1 MIFLGAVIAFLLTA
15 RNHRA
20 RKLFLLAAS
29 YYFYAYWDW
38 RFLGLILASTLID
51 YSVGLC
57 LKRTTVPAK
66 RKLLLIVS
74 LVCNL
79 GLLGFFKYF
88 NFFVGSLQALI
99 APLGWHVGS
108 LNILLPVGI
117 SFYTFQ
123 SLSYTIDMYR
133 GRIKC
138 CDDFADFA
146 LFVSFFP
153 QLVAGPIVRASVF
166 LKQLETPR
174 QLTWLRAGEGFRQFT
189 IGLFKKAFIADR
201 IGVFVDGVFGN
212 AGVFDGPTTWLAVM
226 CYAIQIYCDFS
237 GYSDMAIGAA
247 RAIGY
252 DIPVNFKYPYIAR
265 SVTDFWRRWH
275 ISLSTWLRD
284 YLYIPLGGNRKGPRR
299 VCINIMIVMVLGGLW
314 HGAAWTFVFWGAM
327 HGVALVVTRWASARI
342 DARGLHRA
350 ARIFLAAGGW
360 LMTMLVVLVAWVFFR
375 SAAGGFPQALA
386 ILDKMFVNLQGVSW
400 YHPFAI
406 FALVLMSMSHALQAT
421 RFRHWRDLPVTK
433 WHTPAVLFLMLWLV
447 IVFPPSGFTP
457 FIYFQF

>member
-1 MIFLGAVIAFLLTA
+1 MIFLGAVIAFLVLVG
-15 RNHRA
+15 NHRA
-20 RKLFLLAAS
+20 RKLFLLVAS

-38 RFLGLILASTLID
+38 RFLSLIFASTLID
-51 YSVGLC
+51 YCVGQC
-57 LKRTTVPAK
+57 LKRTTAQAR
-66 RKLLLIVS
+66 RKFLLLVS

-88 NFFVGSLQALI
+88 NFFVESMQAML

-123 SLSYTIDMYR
+123 SLSYTIDVYR
-133 GRIKC
+133 GKIKC
-138 CDDFADFA
+138 CDDFLDFA

-174 QLTWLRAGEGFRQFT
+174 YLTWRRTAEGFRQFT

-201 IGVFVDGVFGN
+201 IAVFVDGVFGN

-247 RAIGY
+247 RMLGY

-299 VCINIMIVMVLGGLW
+299 TCINIMITMVLGGLW

-327 HGVALVVTRWASARI
+327 HGVALVVTRWVSARLGTPS
-342 DARGLHRA
+342 ANGVTRG
-350 ARIFLAAGGW
+350 FMAAGGW
-360 LMTMLVVLVAWVFFR
+360 LVTMLVVLVALVFFR
-375 SAAGGFPQALA
+375 SAEGGFPQAFR
-386 ILDKMFVNLQGVSW
+386 ILERMFVNLRGVSW
-400 YHPFAI
+400 HHPFAI
-406 FALVLMSMSHALQAT
+406 FALVLMALTHALQAT
-421 RFRHWRDLPVTK
+421 RWAHWRTLPITK
-433 WHTPAVLFLMLWLV
+433 WYTPAMLFLMLWLV
-447 IVFPPSGFTP
+447 IVFPASGFRP

>member
-1 MIFLGAVIAFLLTA
+1 MIFLVAVIAFLLLV
-15 RNHRA
+15 RNNRA

-29 YYFYAYWDW
+29 YYFYACWDW
-38 RFLGLILASTLID
+38 RFLSLIFASTLVD
-51 YSVGLC
+51 YCVGLC
-57 LKRTTVPAK
+57 LKHTGDRTI
-66 RKLLLIVS
+66 RKLLLVAS

-88 NFFVGSLQALI
+88 NFFVESLQTLI

-133 GRIKC
+133 RRIKC
-138 CDDFADFA
+138 CDDFFDFA

-153 QLVAGPIVRASVF
+153 QLVAGPIVRASEF
-166 LKQLETPR
+166 LKQLESTR
-174 QLTWLRAGEGFRQFT
+174 RLTWMRAAEGFRQFT

-201 IGVFVDGVFGN
+201 IAVFVDGVFEN

-252 DIPVNFKYPYIAR
+252 DIPVNFRYPYMAR
-265 SVTDFWRRWH
+265 SVADFWRRWH

-284 YLYIPLGGNRKGPRR
+284 YLYIPLGGNRKGPWRT
-299 VCINIMIVMVLGGLW
+299 CINIMIVMVLGGLW
-314 HGAAWTFVFWGAM
+314 HGAAWTFVFWGAL
-327 HGVALVVTRWASARI
+327 HGVALVVTRWIPSGANASGAWR
-342 DARGLHRA
+342 R
-350 ARIFLAAGGW
+350 FLTAGGW
-360 LMTMLVVLVAWVFFR
+360 MATMFVVLVAWVFFR
-375 SAAGGFPQALA
+375 STAGGFPQALC
-386 ILDKMFVNLQGVSW
+386 LLEKMFVDFRGVSW
-400 YHPFAI
+400 RPPFAI
-406 FALVLMSMSHALQAT
+406 FALVLMAMSHALQAT
-421 RFRHWRDLPVTK
+421 RFAHWRDLPVTK
-433 WHTPAVLFLMLWLV
+433 WHTPALLFLMLWLV
-447 IVFPPSGFTP
+447 IVFPASGFTP